1 MKERVL
7 ITGASG
13 FVGYHLIVEAL
24 SQNLDVFAAVRKNS
38 QTDHLKDLNIKFTY
52 PKFSDIATL
61 TEEIKTNQYDYI
73 IHAAGVTKAKSQ
85 AQYNHI
91 NATYT
96 ANLAKAAVAAGVKKF
111 VFISSLAA
119 GGPLSTLNGIISES
133 DKPHPVTQYGKSK
146 LLAENEL
153 KNIPGLNYTILR
165 PTAVYGPRERDIFIV
180 IKQIVKGFEPYI
192 GRAEQKLSFI
202 YVKDLAVATM
212 KAIYGGDKRTYNI
225 ADGNFYTRYEMA
237 NIIKDILLFK
247 TIKFHLPVTFV
258 KLVASLT
265 EKVSSLSR
273 KTPALNRDKLNELLG
288 TNWACSIEAAKQELG
303 FYPLYNLDK
312 GLEETIKWYK
322 EHKWLK

>member
-1 MKERVL
+1 MRERVL

-13 FVGYHLIVEAL
+13 FVGYHLIAEAL
-24 SQNLDVFAAVRKNS
+24 SQNLEVFAAIRKNS
-38 QTDHLKDLNIKFTY
+38 KTDHLKDFDLKFTY
-52 PKFSDIATL
+52 PKFNDITAL
-61 TEEIKTNQYDYI
+61 TEDIKTNQYDYI

-85 AQYNHI
+85 VQYNHI

-119 GGPLSTLNGIISES
+119 GGPLGTLNGIISES
-133 DKPHPVTQYGKSK
+133 DEPHPVTQYGKSK

-153 KNIPGLNYTILR
+153 KEIPGLNYTILR

-202 YVKDLAVATM
+202 YVKDLAIATM
-212 KAIYGGDKRTYNI
+212 KAIHGGNKRTYNI

-258 KLVASLT
+258 KFVAWMV
-265 EKVSSLSR
+265 EKFSSLSS

-303 FYPLYNLDK
+303 FYPRYNLDK

-322 EHKWLK
+322 EHRWL